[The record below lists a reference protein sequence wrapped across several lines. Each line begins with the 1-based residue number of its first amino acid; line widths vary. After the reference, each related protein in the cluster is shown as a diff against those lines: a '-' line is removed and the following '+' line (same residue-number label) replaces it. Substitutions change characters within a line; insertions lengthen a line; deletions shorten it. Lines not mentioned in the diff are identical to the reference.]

1 MNETHMVQRESL
13 EARGRL
19 QMLPLTSYLL
29 PSPLWPRPPLTDGS
43 SVVAALLP
51 SNLLGGIFA
60 HVS

>member
-1 MNETHMVQRESL
+1 MKPTWPKGVSGSQWK
-13 EARGRL
+13 

-60 HVS
+60 HVF